1 MKKII
6 LSILTLCAC
15 IPAYA
20 QSFNGVEL
28 SGTRTEFIKKYL
40 NAHPDAEVLWDIPER
55 HSTMIRDSFL
65 GHKVNIA
72 IDKLANR
79 QDDNIHSLWFDIVI
93 PSSFKWKDITSCY
106 ENVLSYFTTQYGVPY
121 SFMRKRR
128 FVYPFDNGNHY
139 EKELY
144 ALNLGKCEYS
154 DMISINNDL
163 RLSIS
168 IIHTYDP
175 LNTNVEYN
183 AITISIQPI
192 SGSF

>member
-40 NAHPDAEVLWDIPER
+40 NAHPNAEVLWDIPER
-55 HSTMIRDSFL
+55 HSTMIKDSFL
-65 GHKVNIA
+65 GYKVNIA

-79 QDDNIHSLWFDIVI
+79 QDDNIHSLWFDIVL
-93 PSSFKWKDITSCY
+93 SSNLNWKDITSRY
-106 ENVLSYFTTQYGVPY
+106 EEILSYLITQYGTPHPI
-121 SFMRKRR
+121 MHQRK
-128 FVYPFDNGNHY
+128 FEYPFNNGNHY
-139 EKELY
+139 NREIL
-144 ALNLGKCEYS
+144 ALELGKCVYS
-154 DMISINNDL
+154 DMIPINNELLLSIN
-163 RLSIS
+163 

-175 LNTNVEYN
+175 VNPNVEYN
-183 AITISIQPI
+183 AISIAIMPNI
-192 SGSF
+192 LT